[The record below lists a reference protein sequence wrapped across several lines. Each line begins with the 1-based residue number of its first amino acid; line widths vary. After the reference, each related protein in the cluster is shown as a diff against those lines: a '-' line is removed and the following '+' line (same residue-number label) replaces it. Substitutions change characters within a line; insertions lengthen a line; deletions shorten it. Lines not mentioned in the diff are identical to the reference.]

1 MNERMKQYTPKI
13 MHSTRQA
20 FRKLMAS
27 LTAMTAFCGIMHGD
41 NVSGKDECQFLY
53 HKDGTVEAFP
63 TAYLKDCQNDGTTIT
78 LTLANDSLISRSL
91 ADIDSISTVGPE
103 LPCFTSFKFNNKYN
117 ENLHT
122 DVEADTLT
130 EYMSFSIPAI
140 GKSLTPSFKVS
151 DENAIVYANGVEQS
165 SKASRLRFDHD
176 IVYTVALPGYTSLV
190 RTTIQEEQDIEE
202 IWSEE
207 EWSQAEEEVPL
218 TPSMLSVNQPSNN
231 PDSEGLDKLLDN
243 DYSTFF
249 QSTWGSG
256 IYEQKSENVCLD
268 VALPYTLDK
277 FAFYYCTRAITS
289 YNPLKFNIYSS
300 DNGRTWK
307 FVTSLSTAD
316 GMPETYGNAEF
327 FSQPIALDAPHR
339 YLRFELAEAEH
350 SKRLADGFV
359 LYYMALSEFRIIKYQ
374 EPQLIKPRE
383 LIQEAQHLPAIYAY
397 EMMPFYG
404 RNYTVHIDWLTDHAE
419 EVPRIDIDIDG
430 GQMVSSK
437 DYFLHARFRLDG
449 KGVFDSMEDS
459 IWIKGRGNSSWAG
472 TWGKSP
478 YRIKF
483 DEKVKPFGLT
493 KGKNWCLIA
502 NAQTGSMMANA
513 IGMKAARM
521 IGTQGACHI
530 IPVNLYINGNYRGS
544 YTFTEKVGFS
554 NNNIDVDE
562 STAYMLELDSYFDEM
577 YRFNSSSFNL
587 PVNIKQPDLTEEPFK
602 QDNFFWYT
610 TIQDEFDT
618 FCKALY
624 NRSNYEQYV
633 DLDAFA
639 RFFMVN
645 ELINNME
652 LGHPKSTYL
661 YKEVIGDPESKFIF
675 GPVWD
680 LDWAF
685 GYENSS
691 TYYQRDAT
699 TSIFSKMTGQPGNNF
714 FMAMF
719 DNSELVR
726 KAYYRVWVEFM
737 RNYYTELKEYVQDYF
752 DYANSSYIT
761 NSSVW
766 GDGRNYE
773 QSLNLI
779 SKWLDTRSAWILD
792 NLEQFPLDDDNPIL
806 DLGDVNGDGVLSLAD
821 VVCFVGYL
829 TGEVSVDFLRL
840 QADLDKDGA
849 ITITDLVLTI
859 DCVLKADAAAAK
871 AALLR
876 SAPAEMELVANGFEA
891 HMGEECQ
898 LDVTLSP
905 VEEADEEVI
914 YTACQ
919 FIVTVPE
926 GMSFVSAA
934 PSDGLSATHLVTTEQ
949 LDDRHTRILLYSSSN
964 QALQPG
970 STLRLTLCPEN
981 VVKEGRRFVTLGDA
995 SIATPDGDE
1004 HRLHSAAAQFQLGTG
1019 IDSQEATCS
1028 IEGGHMLTITALEPF
1043 TARILS
1049 ADGKLI
1055 DTLDIQPGTTQHA
1068 LPAGIYF
1075 VNNTKI
1081 IIY

>member
-1 MNERMKQYTPKI
+1 MKRHLRLTTGKI
-13 MHSTRQA
+13 LATLLLQA
-20 FRKLMAS
+20 PL
-27 LTAMTAFCGIMHGD
+27 CGTVFADVIPLEG
-41 NVSGKDECQFLY
+41 ECAFLY
-53 HKDGTVEAFP
+53 HADGSVEAFP
-63 TAYLKDCQNDGTTIT
+63 TEYLKEINTDGQSV
-78 LTLANDSLISRSL
+78 SLILASDSVIVRSM
-91 ADIDSISTVGPE
+91 ADIDSISSWGPQRPE
-103 LPCFTSFKFNNKYN
+103 FTSFKFNNKYN

-122 DVEADTLT
+122 DIEADSITDYL
-130 EYMSFSIPAI
+130 SFTIGAI
-140 GKSLTPSFKVS
+140 GKRLTPSFQVS
-151 DENAIVYANGVEQS
+151 DPDAVVYVDGKEQE
-165 SKASRLRFDHD
+165 SKVSRLRFDRD
-176 IVYTVALPGYTSLV
+176 KVYTVAMPGVSGLV
-190 RTTIQEEQDIEE
+190 RTTLQEEKWTEEIWTEE
-202 IWSEE
+202 IWSD
-207 EWSQAEEEVPL
+207 AEEFVPL
-218 TPSMLSVNQPSNN
+218 TADRLSVNQPSNY
-231 PDSEGLDKLLDN
+231 PETEGLGNLLDG
-243 DYSTFF
+243 DYSTYF

-256 IYEQKSENVCLD
+256 EYLQKSENVRLD
-268 VALPYTLDK
+268 VALPYSLDK
-277 FAFYYCTRAITS
+277 FAFYYASRAIDS
-289 YNPLKFNIYSS
+289 YNPLSFDIYTSN
-300 DNGRTWK
+300 DGHRWK
-307 FVTSLSTAD
+307 KATTVSTAD
-316 GMPETYGNAEF
+316 GMPQGYPSAEF
-327 FSQPIALDAPHR
+327 LSDPIQLSSPCK
-339 YLRFELAEAEH
+339 YLRFELTQAEH
-350 SKRLADGFV
+350 SKKQSDGFV
-359 LYYMALSEFRIIKYQ
+359 LYYLSLAEFGLIRYQ
-374 EPQLIKPRE
+374 EPQLIQPRQ
-383 LIQEAQHLPAIYAY
+383 LIQEAGYQPAIYAY
-397 EMMPFYG
+397 EMVPYYG
-404 RNYTVHIDWLTDHAE
+404 RNYTVHVDWLTDHAE

-459 IWIKGRGNSSWAG
+459 VWIKGRGNSSWAG

-554 NNNIDVDE
+554 NNSIDVDE
-562 STAYMLELDSYFDEM
+562 STAYMLELDSYFDER
-577 YRFNSSSFNL
+577 YRFNSSSFRL
-587 PVNIKQPDLTEEPFK
+587 PVNIKQPDLTEEPYAQEK
-602 QDNFFWYT
+602 VFWYT
-610 TIQDEFDT
+610 TIQDEFNI

-624 NRSNYEQYV
+624 NKANYEQYV

-685 GYENSS
+685 GYENTS
-691 TYYQRDAT
+691 TYYQHDAT

-719 DNSELVR
+719 DNSEFVR

-737 RNYYTELKEYVQDYF
+737 RNYYPELKEYVQDYF

-761 NSSVW
+761 NASVW
-766 GDGRNYE
+766 GDGRNYA
-773 QSLNLI
+773 QSLNMI
-779 SKWLDTRSAWILD
+779 DKWLDTRTAWILD
-792 NLEQFPLDDDNPIL
+792 NIEQFPLDDDGPIL
-806 DLGDVNGDGVLSLAD
+806 DLGDVNGDGIHSLAD

-829 TGEVSVDFLRL
+829 TGEVNVDFQRL

-849 ITITDLVLTI
+849 ITVTDLVLTI

-876 SAPAEMELVANGFEA
+876 SAPAEMKLVANGFEA

-905 VEEADEEVI
+905 VEEADEGVI

-926 GMSFVSAA
+926 GMNFVSAV
-934 PSDGLSATHLVTTEQ
+934 PSDDLSATHLVSTEQ
-949 LDDRHTRILLYSSSN
+949 LDDRHTRILLYSGSN

-970 STLRLTLCPEN
+970 STLRLTLCPEA
-981 VVKEGRRFVTLGDA
+981 VIKESRRFVTLGDA

-1004 HRLHSAAAQFQLGTG
+1004 HRVHSAAAQFQLSTG

-1043 TARILS
+1043 TAHILS

-1068 LPAGIYF
+1068 LPAGIYI
-1075 VNNTKI
+1075 VNNTKV